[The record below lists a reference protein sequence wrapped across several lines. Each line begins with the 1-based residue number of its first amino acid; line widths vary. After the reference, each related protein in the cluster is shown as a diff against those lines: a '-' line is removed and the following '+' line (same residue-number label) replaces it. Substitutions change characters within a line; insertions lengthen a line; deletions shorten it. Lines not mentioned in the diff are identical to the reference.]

1 MMWLQSH
8 VHKKSHEDWSKK
20 LKTFHLMKVINLRAN
35 LLFFASPLF
44 LRLPCQI
51 SDRFL
56 PVFMPLFNLAERLAN

>member
-8 VHKKSHEDWSKK
+8 VHKKSHEDRSKK
-20 LKTFHLMKVINLRAN
+20 LKSFHLMKVINLRAN
-35 LLFFASPLF
+35 LLFFASP
-44 LRLPCQI
+44 LPCQI